1 MSLSE
6 KSRTSSKTLQKEGGT
21 MQQVQKPLTYK
32 QNMSKTEV
40 FHVIK
45 AIGIPLM
52 VFGLGLFTISNF
64 AAFGAKLI
72 CPLSGTMWLV
82 GFIVALFMPSQRRE
96 TLNQTMVI
104 CSIYFLAL
112 LGLKI
117 LLAVVSGVSSEMI
130 AASYDQAI
138 PTSTGNAIPGYLQSM
153 LWFVAVLLPVGNISM
168 QVKRLFQ
175 FKHNQSLHKT
185 FGQKRGIRSNGKSNS
200 TLTQ

>member
-1 MSLSE
+1 
-6 KSRTSSKTLQKEGGT
+6 

-72 CPLSGTMWLV
+72 CPLSGSMWLV

-112 LGLKI
+112 LGLK
-117 LLAVVSGVSSEMI
+117 LLLDAVSGVSSAMI
-130 AASYDQAI
+130 AAS
-138 PTSTGNAIPGYLQSM
+138 
-153 LWFVAVLLPVGNISM
+153 
-168 QVKRLFQ
+168 
-175 FKHNQSLHKT
+175 
-185 FGQKRGIRSNGKSNS
+185 
-200 TLTQ
+200 